1 MPVANFLHALGMGE
15 LASSFVKAE
24 IDVEALQLLDE
35 VDLAELGVSDVEA
48 RRQLLQGIVAL
59 RAAFPC

>member
-1 MPVANFLHALGMGE
+1 MGE